1 MNEQFKQLAEQA
13 KLEIFPAPQHGF
25 SVIAGTDNHLQTFAE
40 LVVKKCIQI
49 CNQGTSTQMTSEGA
63 ASMIQQHFGVE
74 E

>member
-25 SVIAGTDNHLQTFAE
+25 SVIAGTDNHLHVFAE

-63 ASMIQQHFGVE
+63 ASMIQQHFGIKE
-74 E
+74 